1 MLNEQEI
8 LKEESKWAKEKDL
21 IERQQKIKNERKAL
35 KKNKNKTCSTTKLLI
50 LFLFLNCTAI
60 EIFTGWATAQSLKNS
75 LITGQMVDFS
85 PLITLIGAVVG
96 EVMGF
101 GIYAI
106 KSMKENTVGGVVY
119 ATALKNDSE
128 NAVG

>member
-1 MLNEQEI
+1 MLNEQDI
-8 LKEESKWAKEKDL
+8 LKEESEWAKEKDL
-21 IERQQKIKNERKAL
+21 IERKQKIKKEKKAL
-35 KKNKNKTCSTTKLLI
+35 KKNNKISTTKWLI
-50 LFLFLNCTAI
+50 LFLFLNCTAV

-119 ATALKNDSE
+119 ATALKDGD